1 MKFQDFVY
9 VRPDVEATLVEL
21 GKIIDTMEQAVSAE
35 DQIAAFHA
43 SEELMKEFSVTVEG
57 LCFVL
62 ALENGPK
69 PLVEGQ
75 RSLMVLTE
83 KEDSIAVRPADWVR

>member
-43 SEELMKEFSVTVEG
+43 SEDLMKEFNSKCLIIV
-57 LCFVL
+57 C
-62 ALENGPK
+62 
-69 PLVEGQ
+69 
-75 RSLMVLTE
+75 
-83 KEDSIAVRPADWVR
+83 